1 MCSSSSSSDECDDDN
16 HRGIGASGGESAGS
30 GTGNCHSKYRRH
42 RSKRIGD
49 KDGSLAVPTASGSP
63 SEKSGQKL
71 VRRRRRRSLN
81 GTSPAPPKPEIRPA
95 ERLSAFLGDADGEDE
110 GADRDSPEHI
120 YQRIDEFD
128 DFDVEKKS
136 AVGEKL
142 YRAVPASASE
152 LTAPTSTSDSSRLF
166 FPKERTDAP
175 EVGGSRAYVTNH
187 QPTRVPR
194 QYSLPKG
201 STFVSC
207 VQFSINLPL
216 LLRCIDGKCIGGIP
230 DPPP

>member
-1 MCSSSSSSDECDDDN
+1 MCCSSSSSDDCDDDN
-16 HRGIGASGGESAGS
+16 HRIGASGGESAGS
-30 GTGNCHSKYRRH
+30 GTGNGHSKYRRH
-42 RSKRIGD
+42 RSKRIGE
-49 KDGSLAVPTASGSP
+49 KDGSLAVPTGSGSP

-120 YQRIDEFD
+120 YQRIDELD
-128 DFDVEKKS
+128 DFDADKKTD
-136 AVGEKL
+136 VGEKL
-142 YRAVPASASE
+142 YRAVPASASVPT
-152 LTAPTSTSDSSRLF
+152 TAPASNPDPARLV
-166 FPKERTDAP
+166 FPKDRTEAA
-175 EVGGSRAYVTNH
+175 EFGGSRAYVTTH

-201 STFVSC
+201 SSFLV
-207 VQFSINLPL
+207 V
-216 LLRCIDGKCIGGIP
+216 RR
-230 DPPP
+230 